1 MTSMTRKERGNN
13 FAHSKK
19 IHFLLC
25 KIFLPSVL
33 GDYHLSVGH
42 VEEVPQL
49 LRLWRQGHVHSVQRR
64 GREGK
69 RVRNCGGRRR
79 RHHCGNGCMRRLQML
94 QVMVVVQV
102 ALRRDGVAAI
112 AGTVRR
118 SRYLQHRALVGV
130 VRMLG
135 DHVAGVF
142 GGNFR
147 SVVGDGISVCCC
159 TLSLSPCEAAD
170 EWRGGVDWGWFWVV
184 QGRRRAAVA
193 RGGGEVVGIRLRRR
207 IHLRIVAVSPRRE
220 MSAGL
225 VGGPRGLRVGC
236 RRCGRSVV
244 ESAIEARPGGGN
256 GEVATRGVPCRSR
269 RRLQCEPFF
278 RHRRRR
284 DHQAAAGVGGDMGRG
299 RRRGEVG
306 LVKWMRLRGNSALR
320 RIVLDRSRLLI
331 HLFPQFSAFLEVFAL
346 QKSPTEF
353 RGWRAANV
361 RTVRRLQLYRVRET
375 FAVRV

>member
-1 MTSMTRKERGNN
+1 
-13 FAHSKK
+13 
-19 IHFLLC
+19 
-25 KIFLPSVL
+25 
-33 GDYHLSVGH
+33 
-42 VEEVPQL
+42 
-49 LRLWRQGHVHSVQRR
+49 
-64 GREGK
+64 
-69 RVRNCGGRRR
+69 
-79 RHHCGNGCMRRLQML
+79 ML

-102 ALRRDGVAAI
+102 ALRRDGVTAI

-118 SRYLQHRALVGV
+118 SKQRRRRALVGV

-135 DHVAGVF
+135 DHVVGVF

-147 SVVGDGISVCCC
+147 ISVCCC
-159 TLSLSPCEAAD
+159 TLSLSPCKAAD

-207 IHLRIVAVSPRRE
+207 IHLRIAAVSPRRE

-225 VGGPRGLRVGC
+225 VGGPRGVRVGC
-236 RRCGRSVV
+236 RRCGSSVV

-256 GEVATRGVPCRSR
+256 GEVATGGVPCRSR

-306 LVKWMRLRGNSALR
+306 LFKWMGLRKIGGNSALR

-331 HLFPQFSAFLEVFAL
+331 HLFPQFSAFLEVFAR
-346 QKSPTEF
+346 QKI
-353 RGWRAANV
+353 V
-361 RTVRRLQLYRVRET
+361 RQSSGAGELRM
-375 FAVRV
+375 FALCGGSSFIG